1 MVKCSICGAKF
12 AGSMQLESHWAEH
25 AVRPVK
31 EDPLSYLLC
40 LPDGITAG
48 RYEAVEAFV
57 EAYGE
62 LKQKHPDVQ
71 FSFFPFAYK
80 TDSEVNE
87 SALTTILAIAK

>member
-1 MVKCSICGAKF
+1 MIKCDICDAMF
-12 AGSMQLESHWAEH
+12 AGPRQLGDHWATH

-31 EDPLSYLLC
+31 KEPLSYILC

-57 EAYGE
+57 DAYAE

-71 FSFFPFAYK
+71 FNFFPFAYK
-80 TDSEVNE
+80 TDEKGREPVLE
-87 SALTTILAIAK
+87 TILAVAK